1 MPGGM
6 INCLAAALCRR
17 TTLPALDSTLSL
29 CSLFPMLS
37 LRPLAVLALTSLFIP
52 GATSATLA
60 PIEEKITAAVDQQI
74 GGFARDLEA
83 AVKIDSATENHVG
96 VRQLSDQFGA
106 QLKALGFAYR
116 YAEQPASTGRAGHL
130 VAERT
135 GTKGQRV
142 LLIGHLD
149 TVLPG
154 GKFELKGDRALGSGT
169 SDIKG
174 GDLILIYALRALHAA
189 GALDDTRITVVMTG
203 DEEAV
208 GKPVEVARKEL
219 FDAAKRSD
227 VALSFEGAIGKTATV
242 ARRSSTS
249 WEIEVQGA
257 TGHSSGI
264 FSAAMGAGSIYEASR
279 ILQGFYDELRKFE
292 GLTLNP
298 ALISGGTETTLTS
311 TGGTT
316 SGKTNITAQ
325 STRIRGDL
333 RAVSAEQL
341 AAAEEKMKAIVAK
354 NLPRTSATITF
365 SEGYPAMPDTPANR
379 AVMARLDE
387 VSRDLGFGAITAY
400 DPRGRGAGDVAF
412 VSPPVPAI
420 DGLGIRGGGSHAPNE
435 WADVAPASLSELV
448 KRTAVLIYRLTH

>member
-1 MPGGM
+1 MLLRRS
-6 INCLAAALCRR
+6 LALALLASLAPAV
-17 TTLPALDSTLSL
+17 LPA
-29 CSLFPMLS
+29 
-37 LRPLAVLALTSLFIP
+37 AV
-52 GATSATLA
+52 A
-60 PIEEKITAAVDQQI
+60 PVEEKILAAVDQQI
-74 GGFARDLEA
+74 GGFAKDLEA
-83 AVKIDSATENHVG
+83 SVQIDSATENLAG
-96 VRQLSDQFGA
+96 VRKVADLFGQQLT
-106 QLKALGFAYR
+106 ALGLTYR
-116 YAEQPASTGRAGHL
+116 YAEQPAATGRAGHL
-130 VAERT
+130 VAEHR
-135 GTKGQRV
+135 GTKGKRV

-154 GKFELKGDRALGSGT
+154 GNFELKGTRALGSGT

-174 GDLILIYALRALHAA
+174 GDLIIIYALRAIHAA
-189 GALDDTRITVVMTG
+189 GALDDTQIVVVMTG

-208 GKPVEVARKEL
+208 GKPVDIARKEL

-227 VALSFEGAIGKTATV
+227 VALSFEGAIANTATV

-264 FSAAMGAGSIYEASR
+264 FSTAMGAGSIYEASR
-279 ILQGFYDELRKFE
+279 ILQGFYEELRKLE

-298 ALISGGTETTLTS
+298 ALIVGGTETALTG

-316 SGKTNITAQ
+316 AGKTNITAQ

-341 AAAEEKMKAIVAK
+341 AKAEQLMKDIVAK
-354 NLPRTSATITF
+354 HLPRTSATITF
-365 SEGYPAMPDTPANR
+365 SEGYPAMPDSPANR
-379 AVMARLDE
+379 TVLAQLSE
-387 VSRDLGFGAITAY
+387 VSRDLGFGEITAY

-420 DGLGIRGGGSHAPNE
+420 DGMGIRGGGAHAPTE
-435 WADVAPASLSELV
+435 WADVAPDSLSQLV
-448 KRTAVLIYRLTH
+448 KRTAVLIYRLTR